1 VSEDAPGRRQPDGL
15 PAALLERLAGTTRS
29 LVMGVVNVTPDS
41 FSDGGLWLEPEAGI
55 AHGLALVEQGADL
68 VDVGGESTRP
78 GAERPSLEEELRR
91 VIPVVSA
98 LSRAGVVVS
107 VDTMRAVVAEQ
118 ALDAGAAL
126 VNDVSGGLA
135 DPELPVLVG
144 RAGVPYVVMH
154 WRAHSTLMERYAVY
168 DDVVA
173 DVTRELSDRVDAV
186 VAAGVP
192 IGQVVL
198 DPGLGFAKNSPH
210 NWAMLRGLD
219 RLMALGRPVVVGASR
234 KRFLGALLSG
244 PDGVPVPPECR
255 DAATHATSALA
266 AAAGVWCVRVH
277 DVPGTLDAVRVA
289 DAWRY
294 AGQTAGQKTAGHNSI
309 EERAADA

>member
-1 VSEDAPGRRQPDGL
+1 
-15 PAALLERLAGTTRS
+15 
-29 LVMGVVNVTPDS
+29 
-41 FSDGGLWLEPEAGI
+41 
-55 AHGLALVEQGADL
+55 
-68 VDVGGESTRP
+68 
-78 GAERPSLEEELRR
+78 

-126 VNDVSGGLA
+126 VNDVSGGQA

-210 NWAMLRGLD
+210 NWAMLGGLD
-219 RLMALGRPVVVGASR
+219 RLLALGRPVVVGASR
-234 KRFLGALLSG
+234 KRFLGALLAG

-294 AGQTAGQKTAGHNSI
+294 AGATAI